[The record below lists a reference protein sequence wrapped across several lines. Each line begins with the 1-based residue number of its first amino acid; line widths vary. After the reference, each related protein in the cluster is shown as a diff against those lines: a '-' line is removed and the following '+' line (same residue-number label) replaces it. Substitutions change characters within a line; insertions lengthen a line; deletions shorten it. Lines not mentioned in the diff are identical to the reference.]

1 MVVGGGAAGGGGGGH
16 LEDPSGGGG
25 EPRGSVPR
33 PRRWLGDLPQPSVPL
48 GDDST
53 GAGRRLR
60 AVAARRGGVAVRYLR
75 RMNGGHRDGDLP
87 ATLSPATG
95 QRSVCWRA
103 SAIARVR
110 WLFSRRSR
118 AHICA
123 GHRARANI
131 SAGDRAHFGDR
142 AQTFQPASSAIYNM
156 CTASFLQIIKRIPA
170 RQPCLATTRQP
181 TLLRPCLPAKLLP
194 SEAGNSSAIYNMCTA
209 SFQQTIKIIQK
220 MLLKTLEHQ
229 KSQLDICQLSF
240 QFPCT

>member
-1 MVVGGGAAGGGGGGH
+1 M
-16 LEDPSGGGG
+16 
-25 EPRGSVPR
+25 
-33 PRRWLGDLPQPSVPL
+33 
-48 GDDST
+48 
-53 GAGRRLR
+53 
-60 AVAARRGGVAVRYLR
+60 RYLR
-75 RMNGGHRDGDLP
+75 RNNGGHRDL

-103 SAIARVR
+103 SVIARAR
-110 WLFSRRSR
+110 RLFSRRSR
-118 AHICA
+118 AHTCA

-229 KSQLDICQLSF
+229 KSQLDICLLSLH
-240 QFPCT
+240 FPCTKHAQSSGNIT